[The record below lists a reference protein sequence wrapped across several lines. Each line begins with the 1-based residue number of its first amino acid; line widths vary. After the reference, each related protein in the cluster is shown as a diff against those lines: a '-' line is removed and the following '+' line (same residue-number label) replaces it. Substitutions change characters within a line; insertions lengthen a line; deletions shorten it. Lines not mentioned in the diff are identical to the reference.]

1 MDIFEDMLSDIAYT
15 PEELSEVHDY
25 SDIQCFSDEA
35 VYVYSLETRRINH
48 ATGWDTLLGYDNKEI
63 SMKKLMMITTP
74 DYINFI
80 REMNNQSL
88 AFIYEKTERVMEYSC
103 TIESK
108 KFSKEGREVALLES
122 VGIYRTRGGRANQI
136 IGRYKLSPSTPNPHH
151 RYFHANG
158 PGIQELVNK
167 MKYYPAHIKL
177 LTNKQ
182 LEVLRLAASGLKM
195 QEISEQLK
203 LSKSNVEK
211 MVQNMCEKFQ
221 VKNSKELIAYALK
234 NQLL

>member
-1 MDIFEDMLSDIAYT
+1 MQFADLMLSDIPYT
-15 PEELSEVHDY
+15 PEELAEVSDY

-35 VYVYSLETRRINH
+35 VYVYSLETHRINY

-63 SMKKLMMITTP
+63 SMKKLMLITTP
-74 DYINFI
+74 DYIDFI

-88 AFIYEKTERVMEYSC
+88 AFIFEKSENVKEYSC
-103 TIESK
+103 TIASK
-108 KFSKEGREVALLES
+108 KLSKDGREVPLLES
-122 VGIYRTRGGRANQI
+122 VRVYRTRGGRVEQVL
-136 IGRYKLSPSTPNPHH
+136 GTYKLSPVMPNPHY

-158 PGIQELVNK
+158 PDIQLLVNK
-167 MKYYPAHIKL
+167 MKDYPAHIKL

-211 MVQNMCEKFQ
+211 MVRNMCEKFQ
-221 VKNSKELIAYALK
+221 VKSSKELIAYALK

>member
-1 MDIFEDMLSDIAYT
+1 MDIFEDMLSDIPYT

-136 IGRYKLSPSTPNPHH
+136 IGRYKLSASMPNPHH
-151 RYFHANG
+151 RYFHASG
-158 PGIQELVNK
+158 PGIEELVDK
-167 MKYYPAHIKL
+167 MKRFGAEGRL
-177 LTNKQ
+177 LTQ
-182 LEVLRLAASGLKM
+182 REREILRLLAGGMILKD
-195 QEISEQLK
+195 IANHLGI
-203 LSKSNVEK
+203 SKSNIEK
-211 MVQNMCEKFQ
+211 KIYGLFKKLK
-221 VKNSKELIAYALK
+221 VKNQRELISYVLR

>member
-1 MDIFEDMLSDIAYT
+1 MQITEFMLSDIPYT
-15 PEELSEVHDY
+15 PEELAEVSDY

-35 VYVYSLETRRINH
+35 VYVYSLETHRINY

-74 DYINFI
+74 DYIDFI

-88 AFIYEKTERVMEYSC
+88 AFIFDKTERVMEYSC

-122 VGIYRTRGGRANQI
+122 VGIYRTRGGRAEQI
-136 IGRYKLSPSTPNPHH
+136 IGRYKLSPSMPNPHQ

-158 PGIQELVNK
+158 PGIEELVDK
-167 MKYYPAHIKL
+167 MKGFGAEGRLI
-177 LTNKQ
+177 TRREQ
-182 LEVLRLAASGLKM
+182 EILRLLSGGMILKD
-195 QEISEQLK
+195 IANHLGV
-203 LSKSNVEK
+203 SKSNIEK
-211 MVQNMCEKFQ
+211 KIYGLFKKLK
-221 VKNSKELIAYALK
+221 VKNQRELISYVLR

>member
-1 MDIFEDMLSDIAYT
+1 MQFTEIMLSDIPYT
-15 PEELSEVHDY
+15 PEELAEVSDY

-35 VYVYSLETRRINH
+35 VYVYSLETHRINY

-63 SMKKLMMITTP
+63 SMIKLMMITTP
-74 DYINFI
+74 DYIDFI

-88 AFIYEKTERVMEYSC
+88 AFIFDKTERVMEYSC

-108 KFSKEGREVALLES
+108 KFSKQGREVALLES
-122 VGIYRTRGGRANQI
+122 VGIYRTRGGRAEQI
-136 IGRYKLSPSTPNPHH
+136 IGRYKLSPSMPNPHH

-158 PGIQELVNK
+158 PDIQLLVNK
-167 MKYYPAHIKL
+167 MKDYPAHIKL

-182 LEVLRLAASGLKM
+182 LEVLRLAARGLKM
-195 QEISEQLK
+195 QEISEQLMI
-203 LSKSNVEK
+203 SKSNVEK
-211 MVQNMCEKFQ
+211 MIRKMCEKFQ
-221 VKNSKELIAYALK
+221 VKSSKELIAYALK

>member
-1 MDIFEDMLSDIAYT
+1 MKYSEHFLSNIPYS
-15 PEELSEVHDY
+15 PEVLAEVSDY

-35 VYVYSLETRRINH
+35 VYVYSLETHRINY

-63 SMKKLMMITTP
+63 SMKKLMLITTP
-74 DYINFI
+74 DYIDFI

-88 AFIYEKTERVMEYSC
+88 AFVYDKTERVMEYSC
-103 TIESK
+103 TIDSK

-136 IGRYKLSPSTPNPHH
+136 IGRYKLSPTMPNPHH

-158 PGIQELVNK
+158 PDIHLLVNK
-167 MKYYPAHIKL
+167 MKDYPAHIKI

-182 LEVLRLAASGLKM
+182 LEILRLAVRGLKM
-195 QEISEQLK
+195 QEISEQLMI
-203 LSKSNVEK
+203 SKSNVEK
-211 MVQNMCEKFQ
+211 MIRKMRAQFRVNS
-221 VKNSKELIAYALK
+221 SKELIAYALR